1 MSDVADSATNDPLA
15 CPNSWRTGIPFVNKI
30 SDLRSSSSLALVACL
45 GLVLTAATWPET
57 VFIVCGTLL
66 SEDLTC
72 IGTGLLIRQGT
83 IGWLPGL
90 VGCFV
95 GVYFGDLAIWLIGR
109 TFGRKALD
117 WPWIRKRTDAA
128 QLEAWGLW
136 FDKHGW
142 IAVIVSR
149 FLPGVRVP
157 LYLAIGMLERRSTRF
172 PIWSFFGVMLWVP
185 LIVGFSVWIGKQF
198 SLPTQSL
205 LGSGALFAVSFL
217 GLAYSKR
224 IITLISR
231 RLAPIVE
238 KWFRWEF
245 WPAWLFYLPMVPW
258 IAWLMLRHRSC
269 TVWTAANPGIPHGGV
284 VGESKYE
291 ILCKLPSQWRTPSAV
306 LEPDAL
312 SNRLSAFEKI
322 CDANDWSFPLIFK
335 PDVGQRG
342 AGVMIVHDAEQVA
355 RYLEEHA
362 ARTIIQTYHPGPFEA
377 GVFYVRVPGEQSG
390 HIFSI
395 TDKQFPIISGNGQ
408 SNLAELILAHSRF
421 RFQKQ
426 VFLQRHASVL
436 MKVLSAGETF
446 QLTNTG
452 NHCQGTMFLDGSHL
466 KTPQLEQRF
475 DEIAQQFDGFFF
487 GRFDVRYRSVEGFLS
502 GNDLSIVELNGV
514 TSESTNLYD
523 PKNSLWQAYSILAQQ
538 WSLLF
543 RIGEANRLAG
553 HKPTPLGA
561 FCRLVWGYGSRSG
574 SCSRIGPIRSI
585 ESVT

>member
-15 CPNSWRTGIPFVNKI
+15 CPNSWRTGIPFVNTI

-45 GLVLTAATWPET
+45 GPVLTAATWPET

-117 WPWIRKRTDAA
+117 WTWIRRRTDAA
-128 QLEAWGLW
+128 QLEVWGRW
-136 FDKHGW
+136 FEKHGW
-142 IAVIVSR
+142 IAVLVSR

-157 LYLAIGMLERRSTRF
+157 LYLAIGMLERRSARF
-172 PIWSFFGVMLWVP
+172 PIWSFFGAVLWVP

-205 LGSGALFAVSFL
+205 LGSGALIAVGFL

-258 IAWLMLRHRSC
+258 IAWLMLRYRSC

-291 ILCKLPSQWRTPSAV
+291 ILCKLPSQWRTPSAI
-306 LEPDAL
+306 LESDAL
-312 SNRLSAFEKI
+312 SNRLITFEKI
-322 CDANDWSFPLIFK
+322 CDANGWRFPLIFK

-377 GVFYVRVPGEQSG
+377 GVFYIRVPGERSG

-395 TDKQFPIISGNGQ
+395 TDKQFPIISGDGQ
-408 SNLAELILAHSRF
+408 SSLAELILAHSRF
-421 RFQKQ
+421 RFQTQ
-426 VFLQRHASVL
+426 VFFQRHASEL
-436 MKVLSAGETF
+436 MKVLPAGETF
-446 QLTNTG
+446 QLSNTG
-452 NHCQGTMFLDGSHL
+452 NHCQGTMFLDGSRL

-523 PKNSLWQAYSILAQQ
+523 PKHSLWQAYSILAQQ

-543 RIGEANRLAG
+543 RIGEANCRAG
-553 HKPTPLGA
+553 HKPTPLSA
-561 FCRLVWGYGSRSG
+561 LCRLVWGYGSRSA
-574 SCSRIGPIRSI
+574 SSSRIGPIRSI
-585 ESVT
+585 EPVT